1 MNLNQ
6 STIPYIQNKK
16 FYNFKK
22 NKLQI
27 MPNNTSQHILGSTT
41 NLIGFCLII
50 ITSVHLNNNGR
61 GYLFDEFTCVI
72 TLMLTFSAVFSFLS
86 IKTQNAALENR
97 LENIANNIFICSLIG
112 IFLIAVIITFNFFVT
127 N

>member
-1 MNLNQ
+1 
-6 STIPYIQNKK
+6 
-16 FYNFKK
+16 
-22 NKLQI
+22 
-27 MPNNTSQHILGSTT
+27 MPNNTSQHILGSAT

-112 IFLIAVIITFNFFVT
+112 IFLIAVIITFNFLLPT
-127 N
+127 KSNHS